1 MSVCVQQKLPAAAAS
16 IVTSSASSETAALI
30 KMVQE
35 QQKAIA
41 ALSTQMAGGTG
52 CTADVAAS
60 AKDDGAAREPRLR
73 NTKRPRPASPA
84 SVAEEESDHDSESE
98 RSDADL
104 PAGDSM
110 SSNVPLKRA
119 IDKREIVMPLDPER
133 PAKQQKV
140 AAVAA
145 SKSPAQVVAADDGH
159 QRPGF
164 TAAEVAHAH
173 NKKVDTVAPAIAKSA
188 GYNSEVEGSC
198 ESELDSE
205 DEREGSGEKSKN
217 SMVEATAL
225 VGAAAAAPVDR
236 QPHLAARSAA
246 TINPHVGP
254 TKAVPAR
261 RSAEER
267 AADEAEEAAA
277 HSLGWGPPP
286 QSRPLL
292 KRSSRK
298 SKRRDRVVASQS
310 SSAPAAVSQ
319 AVITA
324 VPSLPAQRLGP
335 NFLWRYDRYVCR
347 TDRGLVGLSAPTNA
361 YELWKAKGEPD
372 ADAWRDILEDA
383 CLSRKE
389 QYPFAPSKWH
399 WSPTSV

>member
-1 MSVCVQQKLPAAAAS
+1 VCVCVCVCVQQKLPAAAAS

-41 ALSTQMAGGTG
+41 ALSMQLARDTGGS
-52 CTADVAAS
+52 AAS
-60 AKDDGAAREPRLR
+60 AGSVTDDGAAREPRLKLR
-73 NTKRPRPASPA
+73 RTKRPRSVSPPA
-84 SVAEEESDHDSESE
+84 VAEEESDHVSESE

-104 PAGDSM
+104 PVGDSM
-110 SSNVPLKRA
+110 SFNVPLKRA
-119 IDKREIVMPLDPER
+119 VDKREIVMPLDLER

-145 SKSPAQVVAADDGH
+145 SESPAQVVAAADSH

-173 NKKVDTVAPAIAKSA
+173 NKEVDTAAPAITKSA
-188 GYNSEVEGSC
+188 GYNSEVECSG

-205 DEREGSGEKSKN
+205 DEREGSGEKSKGLL
-217 SMVEATAL
+217 VEATAL

-236 QPHLAARSAA
+236 QPQLAARSAA
-246 TINPHVGP
+246 TIKPHVGP

-298 SKRRDRVVASQS
+298 SKLRDRVVASQP
-310 SSAPAAVSQ
+310 SSAPR
-319 AVITA
+319 
-324 VPSLPAQRLGP
+324 P
-335 NFLWRYDRYVCR
+335 
-347 TDRGLVGLSAPTNA
+347 
-361 YELWKAKGEPD
+361 
-372 ADAWRDILEDA
+372 
-383 CLSRKE
+383 
-389 QYPFAPSKWH
+389 
-399 WSPTSV
+399 